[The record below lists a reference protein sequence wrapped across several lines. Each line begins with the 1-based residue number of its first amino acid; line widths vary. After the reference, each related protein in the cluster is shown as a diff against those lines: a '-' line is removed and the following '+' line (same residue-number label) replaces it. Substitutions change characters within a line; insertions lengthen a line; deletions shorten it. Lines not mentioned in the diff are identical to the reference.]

1 MNQKEF
7 IANYNRKHR
16 EPFNPELFKRD
27 DQLIMDELKKVIL
40 SCQKNRFFT
49 LEVKNFEE
57 IDDYNRIN
65 RILYNIEQKRKEK
78 NGKKKENPY
87 EFINLKDSDI
97 RLLCVTWHVKL
108 NVPPKKEGDPVE
120 DTFNVYIAIPRVV
133 DKYYFRIS
141 GNLYFASYQIVDGS
155 IYNNGTSVN
164 RKVETVV
171 LKSLFM
177 PIKIY
182 RSTIDLEEY
191 LTGQT
196 IKTVIYRSKVFKK
209 TLPVL
214 RYTFAKLGFFNTL
227 KFYGMEHIKIFNE
240 VESLNINSDE
250 YYVFE
255 KFDIYIVVPRYL
267 FDNDHV
273 VQSFISTI
281 YTSIVKNTTYEE
293 IFTNDFWMISLGNN
307 YNSKF
312 SLDKAISVLD
322 SLESLYDVKLQ
333 ETLRLPEEYKKDI
346 YYVLR
351 WLVREFSRLKLRS
364 NLDMATKRLRCE
376 EYIPTLYAMKVSKGI
391 YRISDKGKNITI
403 AKIKQ
408 AIYTHPLVLLNAITK
423 CSLVNYN
430 NLVSDNDAINAIK
443 FTFKGPS
450 GLGEAN
456 DNPNSKTK
464 KNSSVPEIYRYVNYS
479 QYGIIDTCSSTA
491 TDPGLSGNICPR
503 VKLYNGSFSDYQEPN
518 EWENEYNDLLNNYKS
533 LVNRKEI
540 EVFKNVSGIDSD
552 DTSLGVIQDS
562 IDIFKELMSPV
573 ARANIAALEDVQAQ
587 KMIFIDENEYFEVTL
602 GDN

>member
-7 IANYNRKHR
+7 IAGYNRRHR

-49 LEVKNFEE
+49 LEVKKFEE

-78 NGKKKENPY
+78 NNKKKENPY

-97 RLLCVTWHVKL
+97 RLLAVTWHVKL
-108 NVPPKKEGDPVE
+108 NFTPKKEDEITE
-120 DTFNVYIAIPRVV
+120 DTFVVYIAIPRVV

-164 RKVETVV
+164 RKTETVV

-182 RSTIDLEEY
+182 RSTVELEEY
-191 LTGQT
+191 LTGES
-196 IKTVIYRSKVFKK
+196 IRTVIYRSKVFKK

-214 RYTFAKLGFFNTL
+214 RYTFAKLGLLNTL
-227 KFYGMEHIKIFNE
+227 AFYGINDIKIYNE

-250 YYVFE
+250 FYVFN
-255 KFDIYIVVPRYL
+255 KKDIYIVVPKYL

-273 VQSFISTI
+273 VQSFVSTI
-281 YTSIVKNTTYEE
+281 YGAINNTTTYNE
-293 IFTNDFWMISLGNN
+293 IFTNEFWMISLGNN

-322 SLESLYDVKLQ
+322 SLESLYDIKLH
-333 ETLRLPEEYKKDI
+333 ETLRLPEEYKRDI

-351 WLVREFSRLKLRS
+351 WLIREFSRLKLRS
-364 NLDMATKRLRCE
+364 NLDMSTKRLRCE

-391 YRISDKGKNITI
+391 YRISDKGRNITI

-450 GLGEAN
+450 GLGESGYTG
-456 DNPNSKTK
+456 NSKTK

-503 VKLYNGSFSDYQEPN
+503 VKLYDGSFSDYQEPN

-533 LVNRKEI
+533 LTNRKEI
-540 EVFKNVSGIDSD
+540 EVFKNTMGIDSD
-552 DTSLGVIQDS
+552 TTSLGVIQDS
-562 IDIFKELMSPV
+562 IDIYKQLMSPV
-573 ARANIAALEDVQAQ
+573 AKANIAALEQMEADKVL
-587 KMIFIDENEYFEVTL
+587 FIDENGYFEVSL
-602 GDN
+602 EQ